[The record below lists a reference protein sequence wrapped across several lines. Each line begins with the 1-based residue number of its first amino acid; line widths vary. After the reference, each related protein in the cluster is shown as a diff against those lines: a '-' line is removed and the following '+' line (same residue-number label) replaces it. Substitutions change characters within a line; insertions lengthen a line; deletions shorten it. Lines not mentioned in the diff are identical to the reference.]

1 MTEQSTV
8 LEKTEEIPQRHSHI
22 QNNQGVQ
29 KTNDTAD
36 NVEQVDGLKME
47 LIDDEDESP
56 KVDPTMLE
64 SMMGYINS

>member
-1 MTEQSTV
+1 MYPIILSN
-8 LEKTEEIPQRHSHI
+8 I
-22 QNNQGVQ
+22 
-29 KTNDTAD
+29 
-36 NVEQVDGLKME
+36 VEQVDGLKME